1 MLFWSEAKGMWNVRF
16 DAVFADRHRS
26 DNVLAMLE
34 ASLEQLP
41 HGTRLLLRRAAYIG
55 VTFRLDQLC
64 TIVAEGA
71 IDSHTDFGSDDDDTE
86 DDDEP
91 SRRTS
96 DAIGSLTKG
105 MRAARPRKTAAT
117 ARRNSMESGA
127 TPMDLLEIALDAA
140 LVLPAGE
147 GAFSFAHER
156 IQQACIALPGPEPPE
171 VVHLHTERLLYDEWL
186 LRGGAV
192 VIDKIGRAH
201 V

>member
-1 MLFWSEAKGMWNVRF
+1 M
-16 DAVFADRHRS
+16 
-26 DNVLAMLE
+26 
-34 ASLEQLP
+34 
-41 HGTRLLLRRAAYIG
+41 LRRAAYIG

-127 TPMDLLEIALDAA
+127 TPMDLLEIVRRDN
-140 LVLPAGE
+140 
-147 GAFSFAHER
+147 
-156 IQQACIALPGPEPPE
+156 IQQ
-171 VVHLHTERLLYDEWL
+171 RKN
-186 LRGGAV
+186 
-192 VIDKIGRAH
+192 IDLIDC
-201 V
+201 